1 MAGLIEKYGAPP
13 SSSPTTEQKVPSSG
27 IAHDAEKQ
35 FDINEKA
42 LLRKLDWRLL
52 PPLTLLYLLSFLD
65 RSNVGNAK
73 LEGLATDIKMT
84 GDQYLTGLT
93 LYFIGYVLFEIPC
106 NIILKRTTPRLWLP
120 TITLFWGIV
129 ATLLGVVHNYAG
141 YLVSRFFLG
150 VTESGLFPGVVF
162 YLSMWYKRN
171 EQHFRISLFFSAA
184 SLAGAFGGVLAWGIG
199 HMENVGGYRGW
210 RWIFILE
217 GLLTVVVS
225 AVSYLLVYN
234 YPATA
239 EFLTEKEREFIQFR
253 LKYDSDATV
262 DEGFSWAAVL
272 TALKDPKVWLY
283 GLGFHTVSLPL
294 YTLSLFLPTI
304 ISGLGYSS
312 ASAQLLSVPPY
323 AVAFVLVVTVA
334 IFSERT
340 HLRAPFIMTTSA
352 LGIIGY
358 IILLS
363 APSPGS
369 SYVGIIFAA
378 AGIYPSTAIVLSWPA
393 NNVSGQ
399 TKRAVA
405 NAMQI
410 SIGNLGAVMG
420 TQLYRSEWSP
430 RYFVGHGVA
439 LAYLAANIVVTG
451 TLWLVLSKENK
462 KKEEIRRSQGLAP
475 LEEVGAAE
483 GGFLGDEDPRWV
495 FQT

>member
-1 MAGLIEKYGAPP
+1 
-13 SSSPTTEQKVPSSG
+13 
-27 IAHDAEKQ
+27 
-35 FDINEKA
+35 
-42 LLRKLDWRLL
+42 
-52 PPLTLLYLLSFLD
+52 
-65 RSNVGNAK
+65 
-73 LEGLATDIKMT
+73 MT

-129 ATLLGVVHNYAG
+129 ATLLGVVQNYAG
-141 YLVSRFFLG
+141 YLTSRFFLG

-171 EQHFRISLFFSAA
+171 EQHYRISLFFSAA
-184 SLAGAFGGVLAWGIG
+184 SLAGAFGGILAWGIG
-199 HMENVGGYRGW
+199 HMKGVGGYNGW

-225 AVSYLLVYN
+225 VLAYFFVHN
-234 YPATA
+234 YPSTA
-239 EFLTEKEREFIQFR
+239 EFLTEEEREYIQFR
-253 LKYDSDATV
+253 LKYDNDATR
-262 DEGFSWAAVL
+262 DESFTWAAVL
-272 TALKDPKVWLY
+272 TAFKDPKVWLY

-294 YTLSLFLPTI
+294 YTLSLFLPSI
-304 ISGLGYSS
+304 ISGLGYSN
-312 ASAQLLSVPPY
+312 ASAQLLTVPPY
-323 AVAFVLVVTVA
+323 AVAFILVVVVA
-334 IFSERT
+334 VYSEKT
-340 HLRAPFIMTTSA
+340 HLRAPFIMGSSA

-363 APSPGS
+363 THSSGS
-369 SYVGIIFAA
+369 SYVGTIFAA

-430 RYFVGHGVA
+430 RYFVGHSLA
-439 LAYLAANIVVTG
+439 LAYLAANIAVTG
-451 TLWLVLSKENK
+451 TLWLVLSRENEK
-462 KKEEIRRSQGLAP
+462 KAEIRRTQNIAS
-475 LEEVGAAE
+475 LEEVGAADGE
-483 GGFLGDEDPRWV
+483 FLGDDDPRWV